1 METKDL
7 ALAAYLRMK
16 GFKLCDIRKVDGEFA
31 FQFEDTAEIYKA
43 SLEYVNSDFARFE
56 AAMRGLKKLI
66 RSLREREEGKVSNSR

>member
-16 GFKLCDIRKVDGEFA
+16 GFKLSDIKKVDGEFA
-31 FQFEDTAEIYKA
+31 FLFEDDAQIYKA
-43 SLEYVNSDFARFE
+43 SLEYVNSDYARFE

-66 RSLREREEGKVSNSR
+66 RSMKERDERKVNSR